1 MWPSP
6 VIFLLNWQ
14 VYKTEIVEIRNFI
27 SLVLIFDDNLTCYA
41 FNVNL
46 EFEKVLKIWSLK
58 FKLVEMSNHLN
69 WCDIKMLSWNWS
81 SVWLI

>member
-46 EFEKVLKIWSLK
+46 EFEKVLKI
-58 FKLVEMSNHLN
+58 
-69 WCDIKMLSWNWS
+69 
-81 SVWLI
+81 